1 MAEIKIVDPQRLQ
14 SAADQAVRQRN
25 YRRARDRAL
34 TRLANDYREEYLD
47 YLKQEQ
53 ERDDRE
59 GKRWLD
65 IAGNT
70 RGRVRAGSKARAKRN
85 RSLSRRRKH

>member
-1 MAEIKIVDPQRLQ
+1 MDKQINPQRLQ

-70 RGRVRAGSKARAKRN
+70 RGRVRAGRKAHTRRN
-85 RSLSRRRKH
+85 HSRSRRRKH